1 MINLKRILTFFSKVN
16 HFVQK
21 YYKSARKDGT
31 FLDLFVVLLLH
42 IFSDFEGQFPIFFFQ
57 KRDFIN
63 DSVSGSGGNFE
74 RVQ

>member
-1 MINLKRILTFFSKVN
+1 MV
-16 HFVQK
+16 HFWI
-21 YYKSARKDGT
+21 YLSCYSY
-31 FLDLFVVLLLH
+31 
-42 IFSDFEGQFPIFFFQ
+42 IFSDFEGQFTFFFQ